1 MSINCEHPETAQIAL
16 PTIRP
21 HPTRGGA
28 RQGRNM
34 RSLSM
39 EFHQDAVSDD
49 HRFPSRSL
57 GGIVWTFEHL
67 EAFVMHMEVP
77 CEPAP
82 PVVVDVVVLFSNHC
96 FTREAKAG
104 EVVDES
110 RVVMDGRT
118 RRVLDETRYA
128 LSRQYLP
135 RLIRELPVR
144 QIRVADPSR
153 PNFVT
158 LELPPA
164 APGAA
169 PQHYAVFF
177 EVKKD
182 QQRRHRMLLRVQ
194 SAYVLDRP
202 ARRLLQAEK
211 MRFPVILKRAFGR

>member
-1 MSINCEHPETAQIAL
+1 M
-16 PTIRP
+16 
-21 HPTRGGA
+21 RGEPQ
-28 RQGRNM
+28 QGGCM
-34 RSLSM
+34 TSLSM
-39 EFHQDAVSDD
+39 AFHQDAVSDD
-49 HRFPSRSL
+49 HRFPSRSH
-57 GGIVWTFEHL
+57 GDAVWTFDHL
-67 EAFVMHMEVP
+67 EAFVMHMDVECGPTSTVP
-77 CEPAP
+77 
-82 PVVVDVVVLFSNHC
+82 VDVVVLFSNHC
-96 FTREAKAG
+96 FTREIRAG
-104 EVVDES
+104 EVVDEAH
-110 RVVMDGRT
+110 VVMDGRV
-118 RRVLDETRYA
+118 RRVLDETRYD
-128 LSRQYLP
+128 LSRRYLP
-135 RLIRELPVR
+135 RLVRELPVR

-164 APGAA
+164 APGVA